1 MRAVSLALTCFV
13 IVVVLG
19 QAGEAEGGKT
29 QIHFWREGLEDFR
42 VREKM
47 AEAPATLAEAHAELE
62 RMLSPEALAKVDA
75 MTSEDDARMLHLV
88 LGGDI
93 LEGWKLRRDSVL
105 AKHMEKLGF
114 ARASDMS
121 DAIVDTFWCKR
132 HGQDFRLAERAAE
145 SRKQWEAD
153 QKAREESEKRKRE
166 TRGAVRSRMMG
177 LQFEQQ
183 DVPKVSIA
191 LRNESGLRVRSL
203 CPFRDGVF
211 LTAFHRGSLHPA
223 HIIMQESYTDP
234 NGDGRPMSEY
244 NDFVHR
250 GHCLDRTTGKVRK
263 MKPGEDFYT
272 QGYYFDPADCKIHR
286 IGVPEID
293 EVYAAAV
300 AGERAWFGGLTDG
313 KLVVTGVGAQDRI
326 TVSLPQ
332 EDEMPD
338 LGVDGQSLLAVY
350 SRTIYRLEDRT
361 WTVVHSGDILLP
373 RSSLPPLRHGNT
385 VFFREEGQM
394 RERRERL
401 WWLTMTEPVHLGVL
415 DRDLRVPYMTGVWLN
430 EVTSYCVTSGGDL
443 WVCASKYW
451 ASNCLLRRT
460 MDGSYSIATFAGSV
474 RFMEGWLK
482 TSLNKYEGAGVYA
495 VRALPDDTLLL
506 AGRTGL
512 YRLKGDD
519 LVQELAFALDRPSK
533 WVKERDRVVTHVT
546 WRRQGDKMVKEVTDV
561 VQKAPE
567 KGRQVFS
574 SVPWLPNSVL
584 QLKDGSYFLGTDTW
598 EGAYWFRQDD
608 SGQWTCLPANEGDP
622 VVW

>member
-1 MRAVSLALTCFV
+1 MMMPSLEGGNRMRALSLVLTCFV
-13 IVVVLG
+13 IAVVLG
-19 QAGEAEGGKT
+19 QAGEAEGVVPR
-29 QIHFWREGLEDFR
+29 IPFWREGLEDFR
-42 VREKM
+42 IKEKM
-47 AEAPATLAEAHAELE
+47 GEAPATLAEAHAELE

-75 MTSEDDARMLHLV
+75 MASEDDAPLLYSV
-88 LGGDI
+88 LGRDI

-105 AKHMEKLGF
+105 AKHMEELGF

-121 DAIVDTFWCKR
+121 DAIVDTFWCMR
-132 HGQDFRLAERAAE
+132 HGRDFRLEERAAE
-145 SRKQWEAD
+145 SGRQWEAD

-166 TRGAVRSRMMG
+166 TRAAVRSRMMG
-177 LQFEQQ
+177 LRFEQQ

-191 LRNESGLRVRSL
+191 LRNERGLRVRFL
-203 CPFRDGVF
+203 CPFRNGAF
-211 LTAFHRGSLHPA
+211 LTTFHQGSLHPA

-234 NGDGRPMSEY
+234 NGGGRSMSEY
-244 NDFVHR
+244 DDF
-250 GHCLDRTTGKVRK
+250 
-263 MKPGEDFYT
+263 
-272 QGYYFDPADCKIHR
+272 
-286 IGVPEID
+286 
-293 EVYAAAV
+293 
-300 AGERAWFGGLTDG
+300 
-313 KLVVTGVGAQDRI
+313 
-326 TVSLPQ
+326 
-332 EDEMPD
+332 
-338 LGVDGQSLLAVY
+338 
-350 SRTIYRLEDRT
+350 
-361 WTVVHSGDILLP
+361 VHSGDILLP

-401 WWLTMTEPVHLGVL
+401 WWLTMTEPAHLGVL
-415 DRDLRVPYMTGVWLN
+415 DRDLRVLHRTGVWLN

-443 WVCASKYW
+443 WACASKYW

-460 MDGSYSIATFAGSV
+460 TGGDYSIATFAGSV
-474 RFMEGWLK
+474 RFREGWLK
-482 TSLNKYEGAGVYA
+482 TPLNKYEGAGVYA
-495 VRALPDDTLLL
+495 VRALPDNTLLL

-546 WRRQGDKMVKEVTDV
+546 WRRQGDKMVKEVADV

-567 KGRQVFS
+567 KGREVFS
-574 SVPWLPNSVL
+574 SVPWLPNGVL

-608 SGQWTCLPANEGDP
+608 DGQWTCLPVDEGDP